1 MNKSPQG
8 HISRRSGRWMYRFA
22 WRDNTGRRHYVSRQ
36 GFDTRDD
43 ATRAMRAAM
52 AALDAGRG
60 MNPLRVSV
68 GDYLRMWLDEY
79 ARSGRR
85 KESTV
90 ATTRN
95 HVEAYLLPW
104 LARHDRPLLLGR
116 LDADTIAR
124 MYADLLAGG
133 RVGRGGAANGTPLS
147 AKTVRNIA
155 GTLHR
160 ALGDAVRRGHLPTN
174 PADVV
179 ELPTWR
185 RRDLT
190 VWQAAEVAHFLRV
203 ALDND
208 DPMYAVWRLI
218 VATGMRRGEVL
229 GLRWSDVS
237 LADGVVSIEQTRV
250 RLDRMVTTT
259 TKTRAGRRTIA
270 LDHSTITALAHLRN
284 QHDAAAEAL
293 GVAPYDLVA
302 TDLDGRV
309 IHACTLLD
317 RFRAATDRAGLPRC
331 RLHDLRHSAAAYWL
345 ESQVPV
351 HIVAGRLGHRSPTTT
366 LAIYAAFL
374 PAADREAAT
383 TTAAGIDRLMADD
396 AHRVRT
402 VRTDAHRKN
411 APRDNSRTVEPLR
424 DNDATTRDDD
434 AVVGRPG
441 LEPMRPTLRRKRGNG
456 SSV

>member
-1 MNKSPQG
+1 MMKKAPLG
-8 HISRRSGRWMYRFA
+8 RVTRRSGTWMYRYS
-22 WRDNTGRRHYVSRQ
+22 WRDRNGQRRYMSRQ

-43 ATRAMRAAM
+43 AVRAMRTAM

-60 MNPLRVSV
+60 VNPQRVTAA
-68 GDYLRMWLDEY
+68 DYLRMWLDDY
-79 ARSGRR
+79 TRSGRR
-85 KESTV
+85 KQSTV

-95 HVEAYLLPW
+95 HVEAYIIPW
-104 LARHDRPLLLGR
+104 LAQFDRPVLLGN

-124 MYADLLAGG
+124 MYGDLLAGG
-133 RVGRGGAANGTPLS
+133 RRGRCGTAGGVGLS
-147 AKTVRNIA
+147 PKTVRNIA

-160 ALGDAVRRGHLPTN
+160 ALGDATRRGHLVVN
-174 PADVV
+174 PADAV
-179 ELPTWR
+179 ELPTWQ

-190 VWQAAEVAHFLRV
+190 VWQAVEVAQFLRV
-203 ALDND
+203 ALDHGD
-208 DPMYAVWRLI
+208 YMYPIWRLV

-237 LADGVVSIEQTRV
+237 ITDGVVSIEQTRV

-284 QHDAAAEAL
+284 QQDAAAEVL
-293 GVAPYDLVA
+293 GVAPYELVA
-302 TDLDGRV
+302 TDLDGRA

-345 ESQVPV
+345 EQQVPV

-374 PAADREAAT
+374 PAADRQAAT
-383 TTAAGIDRLMADD
+383 DMAAGIDRLMAAD
-396 AHRVRT
+396 AHQMRT
-402 VRTDAHRKN
+402 MRTDAHQEN
-411 APRDNSRTVEPLR
+411 APRDHTRTRKPLR
-424 DNDATTRDDD
+424 GNDATITADDD
-434 AVVGRPG
+434 LVGRPG
-441 LEPMRPTLRRKRGNG
+441 LEPMPNTLQPKRRKG
-456 SSV
+456 

>member
-1 MNKSPQG
+1 MSKAPHG
-8 HISRRSGRWMYRFA
+8 HVSRRSGGWMYRFA
-22 WRDNTGRRHYVSRQ
+22 WRDNNGQRHYVSRQ
-36 GFDTRDD
+36 GFDTRDE
-43 ATRAMRAAM
+43 AVRAMRAAM

-60 MNPLRVSV
+60 MNPLRVTV
-68 GDYLRMWLDEY
+68 ADYLRMWLDEY

-104 LARHDRPLLLGR
+104 LARHDRPVLLGR

-124 MYADLLAGG
+124 MYGDLLAAG
-133 RVGRGGAANGTPLS
+133 RIGRGGAANGAPLS

-160 ALGDAVRRGHLPTN
+160 ALGDAVRRGHLATN

-190 VWQAAEVAHFLRV
+190 VWQAADVAHFLRV
-203 ALDND
+203 ALDTD
-208 DPMYAVWRLI
+208 DPMYAVWRLV

-237 LADGVVSIEQTRV
+237 LADGVVTIEQTRV

-284 QHDAAAEAL
+284 QQDAAAEAL
-293 GVAPYDLVA
+293 AVAPYALVA
-302 TDLDGRV
+302 TDMDGRA

-383 TTAAGIDRLMADD
+383 ATAAGIDRLMADD
-396 AHRVRT
+396 AHRMRT
-402 VRTDAHRKN
+402 MRTDAHRKN
-411 APRDNSRTVEPLR
+411 APRDDSRNVEPLS

-434 AVVGRPG
+434 ATVGRPG
-441 LEPMRPTLRRKRGNG
+441 LEPMRPTLRRKRGKDSRG
-456 SSV
+456 

>member
-1 MNKSPQG
+1 MSKAPTG
-8 HISRRSGRWMYRFA
+8 HVSRRSGAWMYRFA
-22 WRDNTGRRHYVSRQ
+22 WRDNNGQRHYVSRQ
-36 GFDTRDD
+36 GYETRDD
-43 ATRAMRAAM
+43 AVRAMRAAM

-60 MNPLRVSV
+60 LNPLRVTAA
-68 GDYLRMWLDEY
+68 DYMRSWVDEY

-85 KESTV
+85 KETTV

-95 HVEAYLLPW
+95 HVAAYIVPW
-104 LARHDRPLLLGR
+104 LERRDRPVLLGR

-124 MYADLLAGG
+124 MYGDLLAGG
-133 RVGRGGAANGTPLS
+133 RCGRGGEATGAPLS
-147 AKTVRNIA
+147 PKTVRNIA

-160 ALGDAVRRGHLPTN
+160 ALGDAVRRGHLASN
-174 PADVV
+174 PAELV

-190 VWQAAEVAHFLRV
+190 VWQAADVAHFLRV
-203 ALDND
+203 ALDHD

-237 LADGVVSIEQTRV
+237 MADGVVTIEQTRV

-270 LDHSTITALAHLRN
+270 LDHSTITALAYLRN
-284 QHDAAAEAL
+284 AQDAAAETL
-293 GVAPYDLVA
+293 GVAPYELVA
-302 TDLDGRV
+302 TDMDGRA

-331 RLHDLRHSAAAYWL
+331 RLHDLRHSAAAHML
-345 ESQVPV
+345 EHGVPV

-383 TTAAGIDRLMADD
+383 ATAAGIDRLMADD
-396 AHRVRT
+396 AHRMRT
-402 VRTDAHRKN
+402 MRTDAHRQD
-411 APRDNSRTVEPLR
+411 ALR
-424 DNDATTRDDD
+424 DHTRIAKALPGNDAPTTDD
-434 AVVGRPG
+434 ADLVGRPG
-441 LEPMRPTLRRKRGNG
+441 LEPKPRRENTKRTRRF
-456 SSV
+456 